1 MVSKSTIFLCDLLN
15 RGFKPEYYTLLEEEM
30 FELERDRKVFRALK
44 EGYHFSVD
52 NLAELRKVSGVTL
65 SELVELE
72 IARGNTK
79 NWIMEKDVEEF
90 VQEYREREFRRL
102 VEEGKHKEA
111 IRVLI
116 KKSKP
121 HLGIIEDYRKSLQEK
136 RARADSGLLGLPT
149 GIPALD
155 GITSGLQP
163 SKVWVIGG
171 YNAYGKT
178 YFMTNIA
185 NRLIDMDKRVCIVTL
200 EMTKEDILD
209 RLIAERLS
217 LSVYELAATKNSKEV
232 ESQVKNIESHI
243 EKGNLVILDSLY
255 ELEDVV
261 SKLKIENA
269 NRKIDVMFLDFV
281 QLVRDGQSKSSY
293 ESLSRVSARF
303 QELAKELGMCTVLLS
318 QISNE
323 AQKDYNSGVYG
334 FKGAGEIGQVA
345 DVAIRIKRYKDET
358 TGEFTSQYDLDLV
371 KNRSG
376 RTGVV
381 ACTITFPGGS
391 ISQDYNFTMG
401 GNTVD
406 YFGGM

>member
-1 MVSKSTIFLCDLLN
+1 MESKSTVFLCDLLN

-30 FELERDRKVFRALK
+30 FELGRDRKIFRALK

-52 NLAELRKVSGVTL
+52 NFVELRKISGVTL

-72 IARGNTK
+72 IVRGNTK
-79 NWIMEKDVEEF
+79 NWVMEKDVEEF
-90 VQEYREREFRRL
+90 AQDYREREFRRL

-111 IRVLI
+111 VKVLV
-116 KKSKP
+116 KKGKP
-121 HLGIIEDYRKSLQEK
+121 HLGVVEDYKRSLQEK
-136 RARADSGLLGLPT
+136 RTRADSGLLGLPT

-155 GITSGLQP
+155 RITSGLQP
-163 SKVWVIGG
+163 SKVWIVGG

-185 NRLIDMDKRVCIVTL
+185 NRLADMGKRVCIVTL
-200 EMTKEDILD
+200 EMTKEDIID
-209 RLIAERLS
+209 RLIAEKLS
-217 LSVYELAATKNSKEV
+217 LSVYELAATKNSKAV
-232 ESQVKNIESHI
+232 EGQVKSIESHI
-243 EKGNLVILDSLY
+243 EKGNLVMLDSLY
-255 ELEDVV
+255 ELEDVI

-281 QLVRDGQSKSSY
+281 QLVRDRQSKSSY

-323 AQKDYNSGVYG
+323 AQKESNSGVYG

-345 DVAIRIKRYKDET
+345 DVAIRIKRYKDEI
-358 TGEFTSQYDLDLV
+358 TGEFTNRYDLDLV

-391 ISQDYNFTMG
+391 ISQDYNFSG
-401 GNTVD
+401 GGSAVD
-406 YFGGM
+406 YFKDM